1 MVLQRAPHRA
11 SIYGTADSKARINL
25 TLRSMMSGDDRSY
38 DTVADSDG
46 HWEVLL
52 APENRQG
59 PFQILVRNQMTLE
72 DMVLED
78 VLFGEVWLCSGQSN
92 MQMTVNMCLNAD
104 EEGEAAESFPLLRLL
119 TLQTNASTTPLDDIS
134 TPMHPWSVSSKELV
148 LGCDKQ
154 DVADR
159 LADAALLTAYH
170 QLEYITSTGP
180 YIRRAIAAIVDKD
193 VIELKLTFDNTFYGL
208 SYTDVPG
215 ILELVLDPSLRDSPS
230 QALLPSS
237 FARLDNNTYSFT
249 FPLPSSSLRTSPS
262 PASFPP
268 PSIWLR
274 YAGRNNVCPT
284 REVPR
289 EGGVASA
296 SCGIYS
302 TGLSG
307 PRPLLPTWKEVELLP
322 YPGQQQQ

>member
-1 MVLQRAPHRA
+1 MLFP
-11 SIYGTADSKARINL
+11 
-25 TLRSMMSGDDRSY
+25 LR
-38 DTVADSDG
+38 
-46 HWEVLL
+46 
-52 APENRQG
+52 
-59 PFQILVRNQMTLE
+59 QMAFKG
-72 DMVLED
+72 V
-78 VLFGEVWLCSGQSN
+78 VWYQ
-92 MQMTVNMCLNAD
+92 
-104 EEGEAAESFPLLRLL
+104 GEADVYQPDYYECAFPAMIRGWREILSRSSAEGPLPFGFVQLSSYTFGPAEKGTEVGHMRLSQYSAFREPSVFMASSFDLGYGG
-119 TLQTNASTTPLDDIS
+119 DI
-134 TPMHPWSVSSKELV
+134 HPK
-148 LGCDKQ
+148 DKQ